1 MLCSQCISP
10 TSRLCEGHGQWW
22 VCVWVVDSC
31 RVVVIYSGSA
41 LMVQHC
47 RNLLL
52 IFSFETAPRPS
63 GSRVVASDARPSRKK
78 LNFSLSCILLE
89 VRTARRF
96 RPALVT
102 SASPSSAGAALKP
115 PNGLITLDYAFTHSA
130 SSLTFS
136 GCTDRRSTLLAAH
149 SHTVPFATLSPRRG
163 LPLPIPA
170 PMLVT
175 FPSLVSCART
185 PLSLHPRSAP
195 MFRSSCLWRL
205 WRPEV
210 GSACWFRRA
219 LSVPLV
225 PQTFPLAQANPRLAH
240 LLLAAG

>member
-1 MLCSQCISP
+1 ML
-10 TSRLCEGHGQWW
+10 
-22 VCVWVVDSC
+22 VDPIHT
-31 RVVVIYSGSA
+31 RHLRIT
-41 LMVQHC
+41 Q
-47 RNLLL
+47 
-52 IFSFETAPRPS
+52 
-63 GSRVVASDARPSRKK
+63 
-78 LNFSLSCILLE
+78 
-89 VRTARRF
+89 
-96 RPALVT
+96 
-102 SASPSSAGAALKP
+102 SAGAALKP

-240 LLLAAG
+240 SCLLQVSLLLSTGLLCDQQGRISSCMGQQSSFSGPPTSPFP